1 MLFLESPRRKPRQAF
16 CVATTEMSAS
26 HCFVKRN
33 TGSTLQLLPIKQGE
47 RFPSVF
53 CFFGQPSIDVHVRTL
68 ANRAGVR
75 LSLHMQMA
83 SGVDWCLLSQF
94 IIFCA
99 CLELFPGIL
108 PRDRDPDPWELASML
123 VQLVDGNCLESS
135 SPWTWTWSAELDG
148 WTPDPVQSVCICSPN
163 LDNTW
168 KHTAEC

>member
-1 MLFLESPRRKPRQAF
+1 
-16 CVATTEMSAS
+16 MSA
-26 HCFVKRN
+26 
-33 TGSTLQLLPIKQGE
+33 
-47 RFPSVF
+47 
-53 CFFGQPSIDVHVRTL
+53 L
-68 ANRAGVR
+68 AVYY
-75 LSLHMQMA
+75 
-83 SGVDWCLLSQF
+83 
-94 IIFCA
+94 ICA

-108 PRDRDPDPWELASML
+108 PRDRDPDPWELAGML